1 MIVSAQTGFR
11 HPLRYVGWPLAA
23 LFAWDLVVTIS
34 YVVLHLQR
42 LDVPSLPLPLL
53 GSALVVF
60 LAFRNTTAYARWWE
74 ARTLWGTAVNASRSF
89 ARDAVALMA
98 PGGQDCSRT
107 LVRRQIA
114 YAHALRGA
122 LRRQPAW
129 DDVAR
134 FLDAAEITALQQGGN
149 VADRILARTAAIIG
163 EAHEVGLL
171 DSIRQCHLAADL
183 AELGRAQGGM
193 ERIRNTPPPSHYRV
207 LSRLFTQCFC
217 ILLPVGLVAELGLY
231 TPLASTVVGFM
242 LLALERVADHS
253 ESPFANTVFDVPL
266 TAICRTIE
274 IDLLHTLGAERVPPP
289 LAPID
294 GVLW

>member
-1 MIVSAQTGFR
+1 MIVSAQPGLW
-11 HPLRYVGWPLAA
+11 HPLRYVGWPLAV
-23 LFAWDLVVTIS
+23 LFAWDLVVTVS
-34 YVVLHLQR
+34 YVVLHLHR

-74 ARTLWGTAVNASRSF
+74 ARTLWGAAVNASRSF

-98 PGGQDCSRT
+98 PDGQECSRT

-122 LRRQPAW
+122 LRRRSAW

-134 FLDAAEITALQQGGN
+134 FLDVAELAALQQGGN
-149 VADRILARTAAIIG
+149 VADRILARTAVLIG
-163 EAHEVGLL
+163 EARQAGLL
-171 DSIRQCHLAADL
+171 DSVRQARLATVL
-183 AELGRAQGGM
+183 AELGHAQGGM
-193 ERIRNTPPPSHYRV
+193 ERIKNTPPPGQYRV
-207 LSRLFTQCFC
+207 LSRLFTQCVC
-217 ILLPVGLVAELGLY
+217 ILLPVGLVAGLGLY

-242 LLALERVADHS
+242 LLALERVADHA
-253 ESPFANTVFDVPL
+253 ESPFDGTVFDVPM
-266 TAICRTIE
+266 TALCRTIE
-274 IDLLHTLGAERVPPP
+274 IDLLHAIGAEPVPLP
-289 LAPID
+289 LAPIG